1 MHARSTSEG
10 PLPAR
15 WLIAN
20 ILKLFRVHGHNR
32 GYQVATEGT
41 GVSELASR
49 YASALFDLADEQ
61 QALDQTAQD
70 LSLVKALLAE
80 SADLRRLIGS
90 PLLARGDQERA
101 MEAVLAAAGVGELVR
116 KFIGLVARSRRL
128 AALPGMI
135 DGFLAEIARRRGES
149 TARVTVARPLSD
161 EQWNALAAAINQ
173 SAGSKVKLDV
183 WVDPSLIGGMVVK
196 IGSRMVDSSVRT
208 KLNKLKLAM
217 KGVG

>member
-1 MHARSTSEG
+1 MLARPPPEG
-10 PLPAR
+10 LLPAR
-15 WLIAN
+15 ILIAN
-20 ILKLFRVHGHNR
+20 ILKSFRVHGHNR
-32 GYQVATEGT
+32 GYQVATEET

-70 LSLVKALLAE
+70 LALVKALLAE
-80 SADLRRLIGS
+80 SADLRRLIGN

-101 MEAVLAAAGVGELVR
+101 MEAVLVAAGVGGLVR
-116 KFIGLVARSRRL
+116 NFIGLVARNRRL
-128 AALPGMI
+128 FALPGMI
-135 DGFLAEIARRRGES
+135 AGFLAEIARRRGES
-149 TARVTVARPLSD
+149 TARVTVARPLTEAQMS
-161 EQWNALAAAINQ
+161 ALSAAIAS
-173 SAGSKVKLDV
+173 SAGNKVKLDV
-183 WVDPSLIGGMVVK
+183 AVDPSLIGGMIVK